1 MAFVLSEPLF
11 IFLLLFACFAQHS
24 KVFAI
29 LESYD
34 GYIANNL
41 PDNSQALK
49 IHIFSGDDDLGFHN
63 LKVNEFFTWQFQMN
77 FFGNTKFYGHFWWG
91 NKERGFAVFDK
102 HLAPKCGDHDVNACW
117 WSEIMFPF
125 CLNHLNWT
133 LIPHVMAILPT
144 CVIIEIKAFP
154 KLVKK
159 LPFTSNDSI
168 STNLEA
174 PSLGLETSR
183 HSSIVICVKLKRC
196 TDIKVQ
202 GKIIQGKMMH
212 LPPLLHKISPQKNT
226 IQTMEVV

>member
-117 WSEIMFPF
+117 WSVREDGFYLARVKTNPVEYVKMNWW
-125 CLNHLNWT
+125 LNKT
-133 LIPHVMAILPT
+133 
-144 CVIIEIKAFP
+144 
-154 KLVKK
+154 
-159 LPFTSNDSI
+159 
-168 STNLEA
+168 
-174 PSLGLETSR
+174 
-183 HSSIVICVKLKRC
+183 
-196 TDIKVQ
+196 
-202 GKIIQGKMMH
+202 
-212 LPPLLHKISPQKNT
+212 
-226 IQTMEVV
+226 TM